1 MASKTYRY
9 TSAHRL
15 RISLL
20 LLLLGLPL
28 LAPAQDTAPAEVKDS
43 TTVVVITKDGKE
55 KPAKKAKK
63 KKDKKKNSFFY
74 GAAVGADILGPI
86 LKVGGSDWSQLE
98 VMARINLLDKYFPIF
113 EMGLGEADHE
123 GHDLDNHF
131 TVRAPYFRIGA
142 DYNFTKKHNG
152 NRLLLGLRYG
162 FSAFNYD
169 LDAATPLTDPV
180 WKTQMDVNY
189 TDLHC
194 QTHWAEVVFG
204 VETRLWTI
212 IHAGWDL
219 RVKFRLSE
227 KDPTL
232 GQPWF
237 VPGFGKNDTSCWGG
251 SFKIL
256 IDI

>member
-1 MASKTYRY
+1 MVLKIYRY
-9 TSAHRL
+9 TSALRL

-20 LLLLGLPL
+20 LALLCLPF
-28 LAPAQDTAPAEVKDS
+28 LAPAQNPVSAEALDS
-43 TTVVVITKDGKE
+43 TTIVVITQDGKE
-55 KPAKKAKK
+55 KKARKIKK
-63 KKDKKKNSFFY
+63 KKDKKEPSFFY
-74 GAAVGADILGPI
+74 GVAVGADILGPI

-98 VMARINLLDKYFPIF
+98 VMARVNLLDKYFPIF

-142 DYNFTKKHNG
+142 DYKFTKKHNG
-152 NRLLLGLRYG
+152 NRLMLGFRYG
-162 FSAFNYD
+162 FSTFNYD
-169 LDAATPLTDPV
+169 LDAATALKDPV
-180 WKTQMDVNY
+180 WKTEMEVNY
-189 TDLHC
+189 KDLHC
-194 QTHWAEVVFG
+194 QAHWAEGVFG

-219 RVKFRLSE
+219 RVKFRISE

-256 IDI
+256 IDL